1 MLKFSNLNK
10 GNFQKKA
17 YLASLTFLLCF
28 TVFINNA
35 NGQWISGDT
44 LTSDFKYFRKILA
57 ETHPDPYSGFGGKVF
72 FHKEAF
78 NVEQK
83 LKNGASLD
91 EFTSLVLSF
100 ISNMEDGHTFIN
112 KPQSNTVS
120 VSSLNLPLG
129 FMVTQ
134 DGLIVSKI
142 SGDLKKFIGSKIQS
156 INGVSLQ
163 ELCKK
168 VGKLR
173 PTENIFHK
181 YSLLSNGICNYRTMR
196 TIFPDWPEKISI
208 VLEIL
213 DGNRETI
220 ELTYLDN
227 ESLANIEMVSIPKY
241 AAIQDDFLF
250 HDYLDKNKQ
259 AMYFRISTIMAREPF
274 IYMKENG
281 WSDLNRTLEVVYKNN
296 LNQEMPEDVD
306 EAIANI
312 PIFAQVFR
320 EVLERMKT
328 DRAKYLILD
337 LRANGGGFTPMTLP
351 SLYMLFGDAYL
362 EKDMDVQFYRL
373 ISPLYLKK
381 INVDLE
387 DLNKKN
393 NTNYEYGDYPMSFN
407 SEEKFIDIAE
417 RRNQFVANAMG
428 GAAEYIKDLNGKPVY
443 SPEKIF
449 VITNPGTFSAAFH
462 YAFYL
467 WKMGATVIGVPS
479 GQAPNTFM
487 ENTPF
492 ELPLTKLTGSIS
504 NSLQVF
510 LPANDPKAKIF
521 YPDIMLNWN
530 DYKKYDFNKDSDLLY
545 LIDYLKLKK

>member
-1 MLKFSNLNK
+1 MFKFK
-10 GNFQKKA
+10 GNFLKKA
-17 YLASLTFLLCF
+17 YFASLTFLLCF
-28 TVFINNA
+28 TVLTDSA
-35 NGQWISGDT
+35 YCQWISGDT
-44 LTSDFKYFRKILA
+44 LTADFKYFKKILE

-78 NVEQK
+78 NMEQK

-112 KPQSNTVS
+112 KPQTNAVS
-120 VSSLNLPLG
+120 VSNLNLPMG
-129 FMVTQ
+129 FLVTK
-134 DGLIVSKI
+134 DGLTVSKI
-142 SGDLKKFIGSKIQS
+142 SVDLKKFIGSKMQT

-163 ELCKK
+163 ELCKEI
-168 VGKLR
+168 GKLR

-181 YSLLSNGICNYRTMR
+181 YALLSNGICNYRTMK
-196 TIFPDWPEKISI
+196 TIFPGWPEKVSI

-213 DGNRETI
+213 GGKSETI

-227 ESLANIEMVSIPKY
+227 ESLANIEMASTPKY
-241 AAIQDDFLF
+241 DAIQDDFLF
-250 HDYLDKNKQ
+250 HDYIDKNNQ

-281 WSDLNRTLEVVYKNN
+281 WSDLNRTLEYMYKYK

-320 EVLERMKT
+320 EVLEKMKT
-328 DRAKYLILD
+328 DKAKYLIID
-337 LRANGGGFTPMTLP
+337 LRANDGGFTPMALTA
-351 SLYMLFGDAYL
+351 LYMLFGDAYL
-362 EKDMDVQFYRL
+362 EKNMDVQFYRI
-373 ISPLYLKK
+373 ISPLYMKK
-381 INVDLE
+381 INVNLE
-387 DLNKKN
+387 DFNKEN
-393 NTNYEYGDYPMSFN
+393 NTNYQYGDYPMSFD
-407 SEEKFIDIAE
+407 SEEESSDIAE
-417 RRNQFVANAMG
+417 RRNQFVDNAMG
-428 GAAEYIKDLNGKPVY
+428 GAAGFINDLNGKPVY
-443 SPEKIF
+443 SPERIF
-449 VITNPGTFSAAFH
+449 VITDPGTFSAAFH
-462 YAFYL
+462 FAFYL
-467 WKMGATVIGVPS
+467 WNMGATVIGVPS
-479 GQAPNTFM
+479 RQAPNTFM

-521 YPDIMLNWN
+521 YPDVMLNWN
-530 DYKKYDFNKDSDLLY
+530 DYKKYGFNKDSDLLY